1 MRHRARIYFFIILAI
16 TNAFAADDR
25 SDHCYVK
32 SDLTILSQDSG
43 IIFFNNRDSKIIS
56 QLDGTIT
63 SEGMYVTA
71 VVYGKQAR
79 MEKLHLKKFRKEGPL
94 HYLCLDREEDY
105 QGLDQALNRANT
117 IMIDNS
123 SVELPPAPS
132 LCAEASLESLCSSI
146 QDAQTVCIT
155 FGAGISA
162 GYVPTLIECFE
173 ALGLEKVASRD
184 IATNESMAR
193 CISELVKDREKVLKI
208 AQAVGT
214 KVARRD
220 IAPTP
225 AHHALKSLA
234 DFLRKNGKDVFIYT
248 DNIDGIHKRAGI
260 PLSEVYVPEEDIKQI
275 LYPPVE
281 AIAQKK
287 VTVLVC
293 GQSFDFHYIL
303 STIYAREKAA
313 QKISFFSL
321 NINPESMA
329 IYEGLDVEACALR
342 NPEDSDNCN
351 FPMENLKMNHIPGSL
366 QETLPALYERM
377 RKAE

>member
-1 MRHRARIYFFIILAI
+1 MRHRARTYFFIILAI

-25 SDHCYVK
+25 AEGYYVA
-32 SDLTILSQDSG
+32 SDLTLSSPNFG
-43 IIFFNNRDSKIIS
+43 VIFFNNHNTQIFRH
-56 QLDGTIT
+56 QHNTVT
-63 SEGMYVTA
+63 TEGMYVTA
-71 VVYGKQAR
+71 VVYGK
-79 MEKLHLKKFRKEGPL
+79 ESEIGEFHFKKFQEGPL
-94 HYLCLDREEDY
+94 HYYCLDRGKNY
-105 QGLDQALNRANT
+105 QGLEEKLKEVNGEYAK
-117 IMIDNS
+117 DNPFG
-123 SVELPPAPS
+123 LPPIPS
-132 LCAEASLESLCSSI
+132 LCRESSLDYLCANLRDSHTI
-146 QDAQTVCIT
+146 CIT

-162 GYVPTLIECFE
+162 GYVPTLLDFFE
-173 ALGLEKVASRD
+173 TLGLEKMASKD
-184 IATNESMAR
+184 ITTDESMVR
-193 CISELVKDREKVLKI
+193 FIGELLEEREKTLKI
-208 AQAVGT
+208 IQTEWT
-214 KVARRD
+214 KTSLFE

-225 AHHALKSLA
+225 AHCALKSLA
-234 DFLRKNGKDVFIYT
+234 DFFEKQGKDVFIYT